1 MNYFMLRSFD
11 HAGFYETRLL
21 LMLIGIC
28 VALYFA
34 LRKRDY
40 RYLIMFIAGVFF
52 QASLEF
58 SLKSM
63 TLRGAGYSLSVFGF
77 ALPPLLAIILQGFFE
92 GGILSLM
99 GFWYVALQ
107 TDQDTSPKRRQAFL
121 AVCVIIVLLAGM
133 VGMMAR
139 GMPITSPR
147 PMFGSVALLSNSI
160 TIVIAVLLAW
170 WKGGLRYL
178 GLFFIGL
185 LIYVV
190 LTFEPLHIFGA
201 RYIGVRDASGQFAAA
216 AWLPQVAVMLWSH
229 IFEVAG
235 GKIHYFAV
243 PFALGLIKFRR

>member
-1 MNYFMLRSFD
+1 MLR
-11 HAGFYETRLL
+11 YKLIRTRVPN
-21 LMLIGIC
+21 GD
-28 VALYFA
+28 
-34 LRKRDY
+34 R
-40 RYLIMFIAGVFF
+40 
-52 QASLEF
+52 
-58 SLKSM
+58 
-63 TLRGAGYSLSVFGF
+63 LS
-77 ALPPLLAIILQGFFE
+77 
-92 GGILSLM
+92 
-99 GFWYVALQ
+99 
-107 TDQDTSPKRRQAFL
+107 L

-229 IFEVAG
+229 IFEVAA
-235 GKIHYFAV
+235 GKIHYFAI